1 MDGSPLDARADWT
14 AARQT
19 RRALLATVALLA
31 APRGH
36 TAAAPIAQPTV
47 ETLLVLPVTS
57 PDPPYPWFSIQLMTL
72 EPGSVEPFGRTEFH
86 GAGDIGFV
94 VNQGE
99 IGFEVDGPALVARTG
114 GNVLANGIPVAAGS
128 VTRLLPGDQAV
139 TGAGVVSRR
148 RNTGT
153 VQAAT
158 FELSATDYGDIDS
171 DHDGVS
177 FSDPVA
183 LTFPI
188 VFPNGTPAR
197 HAVATLVRVVLPPGA
212 QWRWDGLPDSMML
225 AVVDGPIDLYSGANP
240 LVTSQLGVAPTPS
253 IRMQTQYGM
262 AATSTLFGPSSI
274 FRSGADKTSTMLVA
288 TLAPAAS

>member
-128 VTRLLPGDQAV
+128 VTRLFPGDQAV
-139 TGAGVVSRR
+139 TAAGVVSRR
-148 RNTGT
+148 RNTGS
-153 VQAAT
+153 VRAAT
-158 FELSATDYGDIDS
+158 CERRPPTMVRSSPTTTASGSGMPHRSAFHGCSPT
-171 DHDGVS
+171 
-177 FSDPVA
+177 
-183 LTFPI
+183 
-188 VFPNGTPAR
+188 AR
-197 HAVATLVRVVLPPGA
+197 R
-212 QWRWDGLPDSMML
+212 R
-225 AVVDGPIDLYSGANP
+225 
-240 LVTSQLGVAPTPS
+240 PTPS
-253 IRMQTQYGM
+253 P
-262 AATSTLFGPSSI
+262 PSSASACRPTRSCACATCRTPRCWSSRTGRSI
-274 FRSGADKTSTMLVA
+274 FSVAQTRWSPLASAAHRSACSG
-288 TLAPAAS
+288 